1 MIRLAV
7 MVPPAITVPCEK
19 RRRPFCLWKRVLRF
33 TTLVAL
39 GFMGLLAGCQSRL
52 IYHPSPYLNGEP
64 AAFVARGG
72 QRVDFTTEEGNQ
84 SAWLIPPRDGKRVDH
99 LWIVC
104 SGNFARALD
113 MEPFC
118 RSLPFEGDAYLLV
131 DYPGYGEC
139 QGSPHPSRIR
149 DSLRALIPLAAKR
162 LDLETAEIAERTCV
176 FGHSLGCA
184 AGLIAAEEFGLRRAV
199 LLAPFTST
207 MEMAGVMLRQPLGF
221 LVWHRFDNR
230 EGLAAMQKHSG
241 RAWIFHG
248 TADNIVPPAMSITLA
263 QEFAGTVTRQ
273 EISGA
278 GHNDLFRSGTS
289 LIIAAMGTAR
299 RE

>member
-1 MIRLAV
+1 
-7 MVPPAITVPCEK
+7 MVPLAINVPAGKPRK
-19 RRRPFCLWKRVLRF
+19 PFSLWRRVARF
-33 TTLVAL
+33 VAMVTL
-39 GFMGLLAGCQSRL
+39 GFLGLLTACQSRL
-52 IYHPSPYLNGEP
+52 IYHPSAYGNGEP
-64 AAFVARGG
+64 AAFAARGG
-72 QRVDFTTEEGNQ
+72 QRLDFTTSEGKQ

-104 SGNFARALD
+104 GGNFAHALD
-113 MEPFC
+113 MEQFC
-118 RSLPFEGDAYLLV
+118 RSLPFEGDAFLLV

-149 DSLRALIPLAAKR
+149 ESMRAVIPLAAQS
-162 LDLETAEIAERTCV
+162 LDLEAAEIQRRTCV

-207 MEMAGVMLRQPLGF
+207 MEMAKVLLRLPLGF

-230 EGLAAMQKHSG
+230 DGLAAMQKCHG

-248 TADNIVPPAMSITLA
+248 TADNIVPPAMSQTLA
-263 QEFAGTVTRQ
+263 EEFGGTVTRV
-273 EISGA
+273 EVPGA
-278 GHNDLFRSGTS
+278 GHNDLFGSGTPR
-289 LIIAAMGTAR
+289 IIGAMAEAR
-299 RE
+299 RQ